1 MNENQIKKIIVLW
14 ILSLIF
20 GVMYLFAPFS
30 HDEWKFDSGESGV
43 FEIFNDSF
51 LSYAL
56 SFENIENYIG
66 SSKNAFLIISLSV
79 IMVYLSCFLIAVP
92 MIKRFYY
99 KSQFKLIS
107 AIEYLSLSVTSL
119 IIGIIIYNK
128 GTIVGYKRKTYY
140 LEHSYTHII
149 LGTILVIIDIIY
161 LLLSIKE
168 YKFKKK
174 NQEYNHKIQ
183 KKHLFSGRKIEHI
196 VISSVFIVMLLYLF
210 QYFIKNFDGINYT
223 DVVKVFI
230 N

>member
-1 MNENQIKKIIVLW
+1 MRLGNKCGCHQREDRSFKFNGWQFPICSRCTG
-14 ILSLIF
+14 ILT
-20 GVMYLFAPFS
+20 G
-30 HDEWKFDSGESGV
+30 
-43 FEIFNDSF
+43 
-51 LSYAL
+51 
-56 SFENIENYIG
+56 
-66 SSKNAFLIISLSV
+66 
-79 IMVYLSCFLIAVP
+79 
-92 MIKRFYY
+92 
-99 KSQFKLIS
+99 Q
-107 AIEYLSLSVTSL
+107 

-128 GTIVGYKRKTYY
+128 GTIVGYKRNTYY

-161 LLLSIKE
+161 LLLSVKE

-196 VISSVFIVMLLYLF
+196 VNSSVFIVMLLYLF